1 MCAQPTLEIS
11 RQEVAYDCHN
21 NGGKEVYVIVRIGSV
36 DSKPF
41 VADVPIDPIAM
52 REAGVLDYNSRNIL
66 VAIGQ
71 SGDGPE

>member
-1 MCAQPTLEIS
+1 M
-11 RQEVAYDCHN
+11 
-21 NGGKEVYVIVRIGSV
+21 RIGSV

-52 REAGVLDYNSRNIL
+52 READVLDYNSRNLL